1 VESFQETESLEIGG
15 STMNQ
20 TAKSAPAESHSLE
33 IRHCDSLAEFEKC
46 VQLERIIWGEQ
57 ITVPAAIFV
66 VAQHTGGQIL
76 GAFDGDIL
84 VGFTLALV
92 GNHGGKAFL
101 HSHMTGVLPAYQ
113 NRGVGRSL
121 KLFQREDALK
131 NGISL
136 VEWTFDPL
144 EMRNAHLN
152 LVRLGAVSRRF
163 IPNCYGVTESELH
176 SGLPTDRLIA
186 EWWLDSP
193 RVKNI
198 LEGDLEHNQGVP
210 ATDRRFVTVPGSLD
224 EMKTKDRASAEKIQ
238 TGLREEFQRLF
249 HEGYVATGIERRD
262 LTMEYILQPAA
273 SIAGLRL
280 PEYRPEEFED

>member
-1 VESFQETESLEIGG
+1 MSSTAESS
-15 STMNQ
+15 
-20 TAKSAPAESHSLE
+20 AAPARAIE
-33 IRHCDSLAEFEKC
+33 IRHCDTLGEFDKC
-46 VQLERIIWGEQ
+46 VELERTIWGEQ

-76 GAFDGDIL
+76 GAFDGEAL

-92 GNHGGKAFL
+92 GNHLGKPFL

-113 NRGVGRSL
+113 NQSIGRRL

-136 VEWTFDPL
+136 IEWTFDPL
-144 EMRNAHLN
+144 ETRNAHFN
-152 LVRLGAVSRRF
+152 LARLGAVSRRF
-163 IPNCYGVTESELH
+163 VPNCYGITDSDLH
-176 SGLPTDRLIA
+176 AGLPTDRLIA

-193 RVKNI
+193 RVKAAVDDEKELPAANYRAICMPANI
-198 LEGDLEHNQGVP
+198 AEI
-210 ATDRRFVTVPGSLD
+210 
-224 EMKTKDRASAEKIQ
+224 KTKDRVAAENIQ
-238 TGLREEFQRLF
+238 TALRHEFQHLF
-249 HEGYVATGIERRD
+249 RGGYVATGVQRRAD
-262 LTMEYILQPAA
+262 TVEYILQPAA